1 MLSVLKLWPENKAHQ
16 NIHARKAIETYFD
29 NLEDAAVAASAF
41 AEFLLDSGKA
51 SLPEEVRH
59 RLGLEG

>member
-1 MLSVLKLWPENKAHQ
+1 ME
-16 NIHARKAIETYFD
+16 Y
-29 NLEDAAVAASAF
+29 AAVAASAY
-41 AEFLLDSGKA
+41 AEFLLDGGKA